1 MIYTVTMNPS
11 LDYVVRVEPFET
23 GEVNRTRNEQLFCGG
38 KGINV
43 SAVLSELGLESRLLG
58 FVAGFTGNEILRR
71 VRAMGLQ
78 EDFIRLK
85 EGRSRINI
93 KLKSDKETE
102 INGQGP
108 EIGEGEME
116 ALFEKVKQ
124 LEKGDVLV
132 LSGSVPPSAGQDIY
146 SRMME
151 LVSGKNVLTAVD
163 GSGELLLHTLPL
175 RPFVIKP
182 NLQELRELLDVSAD
196 STEEIKACA
205 SRLQKMGARNVLVSM
220 AGQGALLLAEDGA
233 FYRQA
238 AAKGQVKNSVG
249 AGDSMTAGFLAG
261 YLKTGDYQ
269 YALKLGTACGGA
281 TAFSDGLAKGEE
293 IRRLMDRL
301 L

>member
-43 SAVLSELGLESRLLG
+43 SAVLSELGLESRVLG

-151 LVSGKNVLTAVD
+151 LVSGKDVLTAVD

-205 SRLQKMGARNVLVSM
+205 SRLQKMGARYVLVSM

-261 YLKTGDYQ
+261 YLTTGDYQ
-269 YALKLGTACGGA
+269 YAL
-281 TAFSDGLAKGEE
+281 
-293 IRRLMDRL
+293 
-301 L
+301 

>member
-43 SAVLSELGLESRLLG
+43 SAVLSELGLESRVLG

-151 LVSGKNVLTAVD
+151 LVSGKDVLTAVD
-163 GSGELLLHTLPL
+163 GRGALLLHTLPL